1 MTDQMAELLTLGSR
15 LLNLQRLSEQ
25 KLETKMDLL
34 DRKFQSDMTRA
45 VKAALLVFGLHTPD
59 TTGV

>member
-1 MTDQMAELLTLGSR
+1 LI
-15 LLNLQRLSEQ
+15 NLQSLSEQ